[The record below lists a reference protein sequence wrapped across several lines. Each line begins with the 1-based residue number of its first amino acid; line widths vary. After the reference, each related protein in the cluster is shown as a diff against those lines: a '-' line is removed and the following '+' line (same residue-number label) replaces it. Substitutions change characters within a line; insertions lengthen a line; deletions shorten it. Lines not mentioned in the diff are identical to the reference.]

1 MAGKSVGHLGR
12 RLAGWEACS
21 TGQAR
26 CLSYDGMHDPAIS
39 VIVPLYNEEENVPI
53 LQSEL
58 RAALNGFDHEII
70 FVDDGSADQ
79 TLERIETA
87 PNIRVIRFEKNT
99 GQSAAIYAGLK
110 VARGAILVLIDG
122 DLQNDPRDIPKLLDE
137 ISRGADLVC
146 GYRAQ
151 RQDTRVKRLTSR
163 IANAVRS
170 RYTKDGVRDTGCT
183 LKAMRKECLRAL
195 VPFKG
200 MHRFIPALVKGAGY
214 RLVEIPVNHRPRR
227 FGQTKYG
234 LGNRAVRATVDMF
247 GVRWLLSRRL
257 NYKIRE

>member
-1 MAGKSVGHLGR
+1 MTEEPNSPAVSV
-12 RLAGWEACS
+12 
-21 TGQAR
+21 
-26 CLSYDGMHDPAIS
+26 
-39 VIVPLYNEEENVPI
+39 VVPLFNEEESIGI

-58 RAALNGFDHEII
+58 SAALKELDHEII
-70 FVDDGSADQ
+70 FVDDGSIDR
-79 TLERIETA
+79 TVERIEPKA
-87 PNIRVIRFEKNT
+87 NVRVVRLEKNA
-99 GQSAAIYAGLK
+99 GQSAAIYAGLET
-110 VARGAILVLIDG
+110 ARGATVILIDG
-122 DLQNDPRDIPKLLDE
+122 DLQNDPADIPRLLAE
-137 ISRGADLVC
+137 IARGADLVC

-151 RQDTRVKRLTSR
+151 RRDTLLKRLTSW

-183 LKAMRKECLRAL
+183 LKAMRRECVSVM

-227 FGQTKYG
+227 FGQSKYG
-234 LGNRAVRATVDMF
+234 LGNRAVRATIDMF

-257 NYKIRE
+257 NYKIRQ

>member
-1 MAGKSVGHLGR
+1 MNPQTTS
-12 RLAGWEACS
+12 S
-21 TGQAR
+21 
-26 CLSYDGMHDPAIS
+26 PAVS

-58 RAALNGFDHEII
+58 SAALKGIDYEII
-70 FVDDGSADQ
+70 FVDDGSADR
-79 TLERIETA
+79 TVERIEVA
-87 PNIRVIRFEKNT
+87 PNIHVLRFQKNA
-99 GQSAAIYAGLK
+99 GQSAAIFAGLK
-110 VARGAILVLIDG
+110 AARGSTLVLIDG
-122 DLQNDPRDIPKLLDE
+122 DLQNDPADIPRLLDE
-137 ISRGADLVC
+137 IARRADLVC

-151 RQDTRVKRLTSR
+151 RRDTRVKRLTSR

-183 LKAMRKECLRAL
+183 LKAMRRECVGAL
-195 VPFKG
+195 IPFKG
-200 MHRFIPALVKGAGY
+200 MHRFIPALLKGAGY

-234 LGNRAVRATVDMF
+234 LGNRAVRATIDMF

-257 NYKIRE
+257 DYKIREEK